1 MDFRDLAMKLDEAQ
15 VEKEIVN
22 DEKDRHSAIHLPA
35 QESPMMNGRE
45 NEPLKIKEVKGKSR
59 LADSFI
65 NSNLR
70 YERIAE
76 KLSQFRDNYE
86 QFIRD
91 LGGMVNFFNEIP
103 TKPPSTLDGA
113 IMPHWSNNY
122 LPPSDAIALCGFL
135 FKYNPAVYMEIGSGN
150 STKFARRVIS
160 HFNLRTKIISID
172 PAPRA
177 IIDSICD
184 ESVRAPMQMVP
195 KGVFQALREDNIL
208 FIDGSHRCLQ
218 NSDVTYMF
226 LDILPNLRPGVLIHF
241 HDIFLP
247 DDYPSEWA
255 ERFYSEQ
262 YLLGVLLLF
271 GSGYEILYSSKY
283 VSLDP
288 DLYKQFVTLLNKSPE
303 GGSIWMRLNH

>member
-1 MDFRDLAMKLDEAQ
+1 MKLGEAQ
-15 VEKEIVN
+15 VEKEIVK
-22 DEKDRHSAIHLPA
+22 DEKDRCFTLHLPA
-35 QESPMMNGRE
+35 QESPMMGERG
-45 NEPLKIKEVKGKSR
+45 NEPLMINEIKDKSG
-59 LADSFI
+59 LAGSYV
-65 NSNLR
+65 NSHLGH
-70 YERIAE
+70 ERVAE
-76 KLSQFRDNYE
+76 KLSLFRDNYE

-91 LGGMVNFFNEIP
+91 LGGLVNFFNEIP
-103 TKPPSTLDGA
+103 AEPPSTPDGA

-150 STKFARRVIS
+150 STKFAKRVIS

-172 PAPRA
+172 PSPRA
-177 IIDSICD
+177 VIDSICD
-184 ESVRAPMQMVP
+184 EFVRAPIQIVP
-195 KGVFQALREDNIL
+195 KSVFQALREDNIL

-218 NSDVTYMF
+218 NSDVTYVF

-255 ERFYSEQ
+255 ERFYNEQ

-288 DLYKQFVTLLNKSPE
+288 DLSRQFVTLLNKSPD
-303 GGSIWMRLNH
+303 GGSIWMRLNQ